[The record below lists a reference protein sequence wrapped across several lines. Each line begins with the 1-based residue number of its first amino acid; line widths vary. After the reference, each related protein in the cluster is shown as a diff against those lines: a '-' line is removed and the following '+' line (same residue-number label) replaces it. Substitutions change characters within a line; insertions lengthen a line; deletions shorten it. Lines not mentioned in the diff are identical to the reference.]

1 MAATSRPRPCVDDF
15 IHDDHSHTDYHLS
28 GSQTTTTTTALGE
41 LPLNSV
47 YGIKPRNTS
56 IDSLALRLDGFHIAD
71 KENQPSERDDEV
83 ERTSLQSQSTARLVK
98 DDVSGKL

>member
-15 IHDDHSHTDYHLS
+15 IHDDHSHTDHHVS
-28 GSQTTTTTTALGE
+28 GSQTTTTTLGE

-71 KENQPSERDDEV
+71 KENQPSERDHDV
-83 ERTSLQSQSTARLVK
+83 ERTSPQSQSTARLVK